1 MFGEMF
7 PSCCGI
13 LAEAICTTIQPE
25 FRVPTD
31 SFLLYAHDRLR
42 KIYGSLSFNLS
53 FVQDHLMENVH
64 TEFFLL
70 FAYDH
75 LTKVYAPL
83 SFILSFEHHHSTKIY
98 GLLSFVFF
106 CALPFDQKLRSTLI
120 CFFICFCIFLYM
132 YTTIRSKVRFLINL
146 FILFVHNHLTKI
158 CGSHWFIFPFPHN
171 HST

>member
-75 LTKVYAPL
+75 LTKVYVPL

-106 CALPFDQKLRSTLI
+106 LCTTIRPKIKVHTDM
-120 CFFICFCIFLYM
+120 FLYM
-132 YTTIRSKVRFLINL
+132 FLYISL
-146 FILFVHNHLTKI
+146 YVHD
-158 CGSHWFIFPFPHN
+158 
-171 HST
+171 HSIKS